1 VSSDTST
8 DIGDDPWSAIDALTS
23 LHVPVRSSLTVYQ
36 GVSDTQESLFKVSA
50 RCKGQ
55 RPILFRR
62 VKSKLITREVSESK
76 NEPPQF
82 SHYEPNVLRMME
94 NMGYDLTSGPG
105 LNFGKGRRTLLRS
118 FVPKGKAHDYYHQTG
133 RGLGYVSTPVPSASE
148 SEESLYHNHLSGTS
162 SWESDVSVGN
172 IFKELSVNMA
182 STSYPEDENKEMIQS
197 DTDP

>member
-1 VSSDTST
+1 MSSDTST

-62 VKSKLITREVSESK
+62 VKSKLITREDSESK

-148 SEESLYHNHLSGTS
+148 SEESLYYNHSSGTS
-162 SWESDVSVGN
+162 S
-172 IFKELSVNMA
+172 
-182 STSYPEDENKEMIQS
+182 
-197 DTDP
+197 